1 LGGLG
6 AEGNSDSKLSS
17 FQSHIHLSVTVV
29 SIFSGDLS
37 GCLTQKL
44 HRQQPRTHEIPCF
57 NQYICNMFPSMISS
71 PPKAYNILDVIS
83 GQHLAACTGYKGRA
97 EAIIL
102 DLSPRPAAR
111 IAIDQRNYL

>member
-1 LGGLG
+1 
-6 AEGNSDSKLSS
+6 
-17 FQSHIHLSVTVV
+17 
-29 SIFSGDLS
+29 
-37 GCLTQKL
+37 
-44 HRQQPRTHEIPCF
+44 
-57 NQYICNMFPSMISS
+57 MISS

-102 DLSPRPAAR
+102 NLSPRPAAR

>member
-1 LGGLG
+1 
-6 AEGNSDSKLSS
+6 
-17 FQSHIHLSVTVV
+17 
-29 SIFSGDLS
+29 
-37 GCLTQKL
+37 
-44 HRQQPRTHEIPCF
+44 
-57 NQYICNMFPSMISS
+57 MFPSMISS